1 MRGDDAG
8 PPSREHAAGAWQDPD
23 GAARHTG
30 RVATTGRFPP
40 GRPVDPVR
48 AAPSRTADG
57 RDTQRRAP
65 SEAAGTEA
73 LRGLV
78 VLHRRLSTLAT
89 AHDTGPAAVVALLTE
104 VLGAVAGV
112 IGTGPDHAVL
122 AACAPGADEAR
133 AAAVLRT
140 EVAGARARRVLA
152 AAGRGGR
159 ALRVPGG
166 GTWVRVVVPVVVGG
180 DTAAFLIA
188 EEDPAQRDRPVA
200 LEGDD
205 VLLLAA
211 EHAATIVGVLLG
223 RERVLAA
230 AAGHVRDDLLSGL
243 LLGRARSTDEA
254 AQWAEHVGFDAGV
267 AHRVLVVVPRLEPTP
282 DPEAATTRPLLL
294 AEVRDRLARLVPG
307 VLALVRDSEVVA
319 LVPVAADPVAV
330 GTAAAR
336 AFARSSDTVGTWPV
350 TVALGR
356 EVDDVAG
363 LPRSYDQAR
372 RTVEA
377 ARRLGRE
384 GRLLRFDDLGVHRL
398 LLQVPD
404 PEDARVFAREVLG
417 RLATDSSERTV
428 ELVRTLARYFREDGS
443 PQRTAKV
450 LSVHPNTVGYRLR
463 RAEELSGLAL
473 DRYQDRLAAQVA
485 LEILGWM
492 E

>member
-1 MRGDDAG
+1 
-8 PPSREHAAGAWQDPD
+8 
-23 GAARHTG
+23 
-30 RVATTGRFPP
+30 VATVGRLPRARPADP
-40 GRPVDPVR
+40 GRAPTTTAEPGR
-48 AAPSRTADG
+48 AG
-57 RDTQRRAP
+57 
-65 SEAAGTEA
+65 GTEA

-78 VLHRRLSTLAT
+78 VLHRRLSALAT
-89 AHDTGPAAVVALLTE
+89 AHDAGPAAVVTLLGE
-104 VLGAVAGV
+104 ELGAVAGV
-112 IGTGPDHAVL
+112 VGPGPGHVVL
-122 AACAPGADEAR
+122 TAYAPGVDEAR
-133 AAAVLRT
+133 AVAVLRA
-140 EVAGARARRVLA
+140 EVEGARGERVLA
-152 AAGRGGR
+152 AAARGGR
-159 ALRVPGG
+159 ALRVPGS
-166 GTWVRVVVPVVVGG
+166 GTGVRVVVPVVVGG
-180 DTAAFLIA
+180 ETAAFLLA
-188 EEDPAQRDRPVA
+188 EEDPVRRDRPAA
-200 LEGDD
+200 LDGDD

-243 LLGRARSTDEA
+243 LLDRARSAAEA

-267 AHRVLVVVPRLEPTP
+267 AHRVLVVVPHAG
-282 DPEAATTRPLLL
+282 EAGATEARNGVARPPLL
-294 AEVRDRLARLVPG
+294 AEARDRLARLVPG
-307 VLALVRDSEVVA
+307 VLAVVRDHEVVA
-319 LVPVAADPVAV
+319 LVPSAADPVAV
-330 GTAAAR
+330 GTATATALDRGRGADR
-336 AFARSSDTVGTWPV
+336 AWPV

-404 PEDARVFAREVLG
+404 PEDARTFAREVLG

-443 PQRTAKV
+443 PQRTAKA

-473 DRYQDRLAAQVA
+473 ERYHDRLAAQVA

>member
-1 MRGDDAG
+1 M
-8 PPSREHAAGAWQDPD
+8 
-23 GAARHTG
+23 
-30 RVATTGRFPP
+30 
-40 GRPVDPVR
+40 
-48 AAPSRTADG
+48 
-57 RDTQRRAP
+57 
-65 SEAAGTEA
+65 
-73 LRGLV
+73 
-78 VLHRRLSTLAT
+78 LHRRLSTLAT
-89 AHDTGPAAVVALLTE
+89 AHDTGPAAVVGLLTE
-104 VLGAVAGV
+104 ELGAVAGV
-112 IGTGPDHAVL
+112 IGPGPDHTVL

-133 AAAVLRT
+133 AAAVLRA

-159 ALRVPGG
+159 ALRVPGS

-188 EEDPAQRDRPVA
+188 EEDPAQRDRPAA

-223 RERVLAA
+223 RERVLAV
-230 AAGHVRDDLLSGL
+230 AAGTVRDDLLSGL

-254 AQWAEHVGFDAGV
+254 AQWAEHVGFDVGV
-267 AHRVLVVVPRLEPTP
+267 AHRVLVVVPRGRPTHPDPTRPDPTHAEVAP
-282 DPEAATTRPLLL
+282 DPEAATARPLLL

-336 AFARSSDTVGTWPV
+336 AFARSPAAEAARGAEGQGRWPV

-428 ELVRTLARYFREDGS
+428 ELIRTLARYFREDGS

>member
-1 MRGDDAG
+1 VGLG
-8 PPSREHAAGAWQDPD
+8 PTLSRRPAARVSSAVG

-30 RVATTGRFPP
+30 EVATAGRDPV
-40 GRPVDPVR
+40 GRPVRTVTD
-48 AAPSRTADG
+48 AAP
-57 RDTQRRAP
+57 AP
-65 SEAAGTEA
+65 TGTDA

-89 AHDTGPAAVVALLTE
+89 AHDAGPAAVVALLTE
-104 VLGAVAGV
+104 ELGAVAGV
-112 IGTGPDHAVL
+112 VDAGPDHAVL
-122 AACAPGADEAR
+122 AACAPGSDEQR

-140 EVAGARARRVLA
+140 EVVGPRSRRVLA
-152 AAGRGGR
+152 AAARGGR
-159 ALRVPGG
+159 ALRVPGA

-180 DTAAFLIA
+180 ETAAFLIA
-188 EEDPAQRDRPVA
+188 EEDPVGRERPVA
-200 LEGDD
+200 LDGDD

-223 RERVLAA
+223 RDRVLAA
-230 AAGHVRDDLLSGL
+230 AAGGVRDDLLSGL
-243 LLGRARSTDEA
+243 LLGRARSATEA
-254 AQWAEHVGFDAGV
+254 AQWAEHVGFDVGV
-267 AHRVLVVVPRLEPTP
+267 AHRVLVVVARADGAGGAGTGPS
-282 DPEAATTRPLLL
+282 LL
-294 AEVRDRLARLVPG
+294 ARARDRLVRRVPG
-307 VLALVRDSEVVA
+307 VLAVLRDREVVA
-319 LVPVAADPVAV
+319 LVPSSADPVAV
-330 GTAAAR
+330 GTAVTTALAPHGAAER
-336 AFARSSDTVGTWPV
+336 DRPV

-356 EVDDVAG
+356 EVDDAAG
-363 LPRSYDQAR
+363 LAHSYEQAR

-384 GRLLRFDDLGVHRL
+384 GRVLRFDDLGVHRL

-404 PEDARVFAREVLG
+404 PEDARAFAREVLG

-473 DRYQDRLAAQVA
+473 ERYQDRLAAQVA

>member
-1 MRGDDAG
+1 
-8 PPSREHAAGAWQDPD
+8 
-23 GAARHTG
+23 
-30 RVATTGRFPP
+30 VATAG
-40 GRPVDPVR
+40 
-48 AAPSRTADG
+48 RTARESRVVGDARRGPAG
-57 RDTQRRAP
+57 RDG
-65 SEAAGTEA
+65 GTEA

-89 AHDTGPAAVVALLTE
+89 AHDTGPAAVVALLSE
-104 VLGAVAGV
+104 ELGAVAGV
-112 IGTGPDHAVL
+112 IGAGPDHAVL
-122 AACAPGADEAR
+122 AAAAPGVDEAR
-133 AAAVLRT
+133 ATAVLRA
-140 EVAGARARRVLA
+140 EVTGARSRRVLA

-159 ALRVPGG
+159 ALRVPGS

-180 DTAAFLIA
+180 DTAAFLLA
-188 EEDPAQRDRPVA
+188 EEDPAQRDRPAA
-200 LEGDD
+200 LDGDD

-223 RERVLAA
+223 RERVLAV

-243 LLGRARSTDEA
+243 VLGRARSAEEA

-267 AHRVLVVVPRLEPTP
+267 AHRVLVVVPHLRP
-282 DPEAATTRPLLL
+282 DTGDREPEAALARPLLL

-307 VLALVRDSEVVA
+307 VLALVRDNEVVA
-319 LVPVAADPVAV
+319 LVPVDADPVAV

-336 AFARSSDTVGTWPV
+336 AVARGPAGAGSPWPV

-404 PEDARVFAREVLG
+404 PEDARSFAREVLG

>member
-1 MRGDDAG
+1 MGRLPRGR
-8 PPSREHAAGAWQDPD
+8 PSDP
-23 GAARHTG
+23 G
-30 RVATTGRFPP
+30 RATTTPAESA
-40 GRPVDPVR
+40 R
-48 AAPSRTADG
+48 AG
-57 RDTQRRAP
+57 
-65 SEAAGTEA
+65 GTEA

-78 VLHRRLSTLAT
+78 VLHRRLSVLAT
-89 AHDTGPAAVVALLTE
+89 AHDAGPAAVVALLGE
-104 VLGAVAGV
+104 ELGAVAGV
-112 IGTGPDHAVL
+112 VGPGPGHVVL
-122 AACAPGADEAR
+122 AACAPGVDEAR
-133 AAAVLRT
+133 AVAVLRA
-140 EVAGARARRVLA
+140 EVAGARGERVLA
-152 AAGRGGR
+152 AAARGGR
-159 ALRVPGG
+159 ALRVPGS

-180 DTAAFLIA
+180 ETAAFLLA
-188 EEDPAQRDRPVA
+188 EEDPVRRDRPAA
-200 LEGDD
+200 LDGDD

-243 LLGRARSTDEA
+243 LLDRARSAAEA

-267 AHRVLVVVPRLEPTP
+267 AHRVLVVVPHDRESGGPGTG
-282 DPEAATTRPLLL
+282 AAEVRAEVARPPLL
-294 AEVRDRLARLVPG
+294 AEARDRLARLVPG
-307 VLALVRDSEVVA
+307 VLAVVRDHEVVA
-319 LVPVAADPVAV
+319 LVPSAADPVAV
-330 GTAAAR
+330 GTATATALAR
-336 AFARSSDTVGTWPV
+336 GRGADRGWPV

-404 PEDARVFAREVLG
+404 PEDARTFAREVLG
-417 RLATDSSERTV
+417 RLATDDSERTL
-428 ELVRTLARYFREDGS
+428 ELIRTLARYFREDGS
-443 PQRTAKV
+443 PQRTAKA

-473 DRYQDRLAAQVA
+473 ERYHDRLAAQVA